1 VQFAAPRTRM
11 SQVRSRA
18 LHQSTNSHKTAKQL
32 AEAKIAKS
40 RPNTLKSC
48 SRWYGPVV
56 DRLFPRHADKWK
68 NIPTAHVGC
77 SPGLHIGH
85 SDLYPS
91 LNPRQRT
98 LHRLACPSHFVVDH
112 NLFVKSL
119 AAGTVQH
126 QHQSA
131 GTSRTTS
138 GFSVTPEVE
147 APRPFCGMRAC
158 SRMPRIDAP
167 TTSSEWVQ
175 AGTAQRNLY
184 GRHPCRSQLPTIAV
198 NLGSDGPLHASPRLH
213 SPGSPRAT

>member
-91 LNPRQRT
+91 LSPRRRT
-98 LHRLACPSHFVVDH
+98 LVGSHA
-112 NLFVKSL
+112 L
-119 AAGTVQH
+119 AASLSITTLREKLSSRYGT
-126 QHQSA
+126 
-131 GTSRTTS
+131 
-138 GFSVTPEVE
+138 
-147 APRPFCGMRAC
+147 
-158 SRMPRIDAP
+158 AP
-167 TTSSEWVQ
+167 TPICWNLENDVGVFRSARSGGATPFLRDACMLQ
-175 AGTAQRNLY
+175 DAQDRCFDYL
-184 GRHPCRSQLPTIAV
+184 Q
-198 NLGSDGPLHASPRLH
+198 
-213 SPGSPRAT
+213 